1 MFLQESKVVDNL
13 WDISG
18 IFLFICYF
26 LLVYTENFSIA
37 FKKYIY
43 LFSFGCTGSSLL
55 CRGWLSIVTVTKGH
69 TLLRCSSLKVYPCFY
84 KWQDFIFLWIDN
96 IPVYTHTHTHTQHII
111 TSLYIHLSMD
121 TLVVSISWPLCIML
135 NIVVHVSFL
144 VSIFMFLRYFM
155 LFLILPRNGIRRY
168 YGSSVFNFWRTS
180 LLFFIVATL
189 IYVGEGNGTPLFPG
203 KSHGWRSLV
212 GCGPWGR

>member
-26 LLVYTENFSIA
+26 LLVYTENFSVA

-55 CRGWLSIVTVTKGH
+55 RHGWLSAVAVTRGY

-84 KWQDFIFLWIDN
+84 KWQDFIFLWMDN
-96 IPVYTHTHTHTQHII
+96 IPVHTYTHTHTHTHIA
-111 TSLYIHLSMD
+111 YHNFVIHS
-121 TLVVSISWPLCIML
+121 SISGHFGCFYFLAIVHNAEYCGSCI
-135 NIVVHVSFL
+135 F
-144 VSIFMFLRYFM
+144 
-155 LFLILPRNGIRRY
+155 
-168 YGSSVFNFWRTS
+168 SS
-180 LLFFIVATL
+180 
-189 IYVGEGNGTPLFPG
+189 
-203 KSHGWRSLV
+203 
-212 GCGPWGR
+212 